1 MVGKMI
7 SLHRRVLQVPLLVV
21 AGLFAAIH
29 LVTAVVLAVARPDT
43 VPMVS
48 GYVLPVAAG
57 SALLLCT
64 FQHTGGA
71 FEQALRL
78 GRTRRGAL
86 GGVLALTLLN
96 GASLFGLSALLTAL
110 ERWAAPPLWAAL
122 TGAPGYVVGTE
133 GRALPA
139 PAPGAPAVAPD
150 PELLAVAGAFPWWAW
165 LAIAIGCALAGFVL
179 GALMQRLGPKVL
191 WGLWGAWL
199 VWMLWLYSPPLRELL
214 RQGWVIPAAGLAVLA
229 LTVWSA
235 WSLLHAVVRR

>member
-1 MVGKMI
+1 MYRKLI
-7 SLHRRVLQVPLLVV
+7 SLCRGWLWGGLLGV
-21 AGLFAAIH
+21 AVTFAAIH

-96 GASLFGLSALLTAL
+96 GA
-110 ERWAAPPLWAAL
+110 
-122 TGAPGYVVGTE
+122 PGYVVGTE

-165 LAIAIGCALAGFVL
+165 LAIALGCALAGFVM

-191 WGLWGAWL
+191 WGLWGVWL

-229 LTVWSA
+229 LTVWSV